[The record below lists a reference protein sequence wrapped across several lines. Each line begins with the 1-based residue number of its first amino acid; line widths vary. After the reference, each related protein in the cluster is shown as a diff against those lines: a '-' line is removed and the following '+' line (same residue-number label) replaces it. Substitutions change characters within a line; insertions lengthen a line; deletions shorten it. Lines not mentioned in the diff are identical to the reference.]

1 MKRKGMIALLLTLS
15 LIPGCGVVPAAI
27 PDQNTVVA
35 EEAPFDPDSI
45 RPGDDYNGYVNA
57 KDLLKADLDEYKGR
71 YGSFTGLSEKV
82 NDRLDDII
90 EDIVKENRDSYA
102 PGSNGQLI
110 CDVYTQVLEASTG
123 GSFMN
128 DDDIKSM
135 QATVDEIY
143 NTTTIDEFLKVCGKL
158 YSGWGVDPIFGVD
171 IDTDMKD
178 SSSGSISLRP
188 FRSPV
193 GNSLKYIC
201 TGGHMGQAAEVQM
214 RNMLIDFG
222 MDSAEA
228 KERSVADVKMIIDI
242 ALATDLELVDSIG
255 EDWAT
260 ALQTAKYKS
269 NEEFDALCPNMGT
282 DGILLSLGMDNR
294 LTKGIYLWDEGQI
307 TAIDALLTDEHLKEW
322 QDIALVCFRSSIMEY
337 LSEEYG
343 GTPVLYS
350 NDKYAKEAVKIALPK
365 ELGEEY
371 VKRWYDSKAV
381 EEVTDITEAIV
392 EEYKE
397 MIKDCSWLSEKGKS
411 AIRQKLDNMAYF
423 IGADEPHT
431 VDPADAELIGHSVFE
446 TRYRLNL
453 KKYEEQ
459 MDMLRSGVE
468 RNGFRTMAPQ
478 TVNAC
483 YSPDMN
489 AINITLAIIGAPFY
503 SPDQSYYQNLG
514 GIGAVVGHE
523 ISHAFDNHGMMFDM
537 NGNYDP
543 EWIPEEDRKAFD
555 DMAQHIEEYYSKQKI
570 LDIHPVDGELTLG
583 ENLADISGVD
593 CVLRL
598 TDNNAQRKELLEN
611 YARIW
616 AEISPKDDVLN
627 QLYSDVHSPAIARVN
642 AVVPLFDPY
651 YEIYGVKEGDAL
663 YVAPEDRVKRW

>member
-1 MKRKGMIALLLTLS
+1 MKKKSIAVLLLSLL
-15 LIPGCGVVPAAI
+15 LIPGCGAAIVEPPAAA
-27 PDQNTVVA
+27 PEPA
-35 EEAPFDPDSI
+35 EEEPFDPDSI
-45 RPGDDYNGYVNA
+45 RPGDDFNGYVNA
-57 KDLLKADLDEYKGR
+57 KELLEADLDKYKGR
-71 YGSFTGLSEKV
+71 YGSFVGLTEKV
-82 NDRLDDII
+82 DDRLDEII
-90 EDIVKENRDSYA
+90 EDIVKGNRDSYA
-102 PGSNGQLI
+102 PGSNEQLI
-110 CDVYTQVLEASTG
+110 CDVYQQALEASTG
-123 GSFMN
+123 GSLMN

-143 NTTTIDEFLKVCGKL
+143 NTSTMDEFLRVSGKL
-158 YSGWGVDPIFGVD
+158 FSGWGVNPIFGID

-178 SSSGSISLRP
+178 SASGSISLRP
-188 FRSPV
+188 FCSPI
-193 GNSLKYIC
+193 GGSLEQIC
-201 TGGHMGQAAEVQM
+201 TGGQMGQAAAVQM
-214 RNMLIDFG
+214 RNMLMDFG
-222 MDSAEA
+222 MDGEEA

-242 ALATDLELVDSIG
+242 ALATDLELVDSID
-255 EDWAT
+255 EDWTT
-260 ALQTAKYKS
+260 ALQTAKYKT
-269 NEEFDALCPNMGT
+269 NEEFDALCPNVGA
-282 DGILLSLGMDNR
+282 DGMLLSLGMESR
-294 LTKGIYLWDEGQI
+294 LTKGFYLWDEGQI
-307 TAIDALLTDEHLKEW
+307 AAIDALLTDEHLKEW
-322 QDIALVCFRSSIMEY
+322 QDIALVCYREGISEY

-350 NDKYAKEAVKIALPK
+350 NDKYAKEAVKNALPR

-381 EEVTDITEAIV
+381 EEVTDMTKAIV

-423 IGADEPHT
+423 IGADEPHAT
-431 VDPADAELIGHSVFE
+431 DPKDAELIGNSVYE

-459 MDMLRSGVE
+459 IDMLRSGVE
-468 RNGFRTMAPQ
+468 RNGFRMMAPQ

-489 AINITLAIIGAPFY
+489 AINITLAIMDAPFY
-503 SPDQSYYQNLG
+503 SSDQSYYQNLG

-523 ISHAFDNHGMMFDM
+523 ISHAFDDHGMLFDM

-543 EWIPEEDRKAFD
+543 EWIPGEDRKAFD
-555 DMAQHIEEYYSKQKI
+555 EMAQHIEEYYSKQKI

-598 TDNNAQRKELLEN
+598 ADTNAQKKELFEN

-616 AEISPKDDVLN
+616 AEISPKDDVLTR
-627 QLYSDVHSPAIARVN
+627 LYSDVHSPAVARVN

-663 YVAPEDRVKRW
+663 YVAPEDRIKRW